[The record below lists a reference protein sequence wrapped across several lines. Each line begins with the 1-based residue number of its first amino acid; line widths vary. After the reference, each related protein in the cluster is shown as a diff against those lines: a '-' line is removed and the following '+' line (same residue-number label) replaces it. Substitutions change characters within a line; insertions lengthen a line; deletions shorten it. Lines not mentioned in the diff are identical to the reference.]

1 VSRGKDARLE
11 MTGPYNIFL
20 PSPWMLGSIA
30 RRARKIPGQSAAIQ
44 LVVMTGSEELGPKLV
59 AFPAQVQYV
68 GEDSVSIDT
77 EKIPASI
84 FELRAPNTGVPGISI
99 PGTLIW
105 TSAEGVVLALQDS
118 DKPDQRI
125 DLVEYKRYGKF

>member
-1 VSRGKDARLE
+1 
-11 MTGPYNIFL
+11 
-20 PSPWMLGSIA
+20 MLGSID
-30 RRARKIPGQSAAIQ
+30 RRAKKVPSQSATVQ

-84 FELRAPNTGVPGISI
+84 FELKATNTGVEGISI

-105 TSAEGVVLALQDS
+105 TSAEGVVLALHDS
-118 DKPDQRI
+118 DKPHQRMELA
-125 DLVEYKRYGKF
+125 DYKKEGKLGAR